1 MGGPC
6 HATATSQDS
15 SFSAFQSG
23 KIAVMAPI
31 RAEDAP
37 VADNAWTLMS
47 LSMHYK
53 LSFPRNTPRS
63 NEALIFSKRV
73 MAYLGM
79 PEAVRP
85 RMQGIHIECDVTTY
99 VQICQSSMYQWGR
112 SLVAM

>member
-1 MGGPC
+1 
-6 HATATSQDS
+6 
-15 SFSAFQSG
+15 
-23 KIAVMAPI
+23 MAPI

-37 VADNAWTLMS
+37 VANNAWTLMS

-99 VQICQSSMYQWGR
+99 VQICQNLNVPMGKIPR
-112 SLVAM
+112 SHVTLSPSLCDS